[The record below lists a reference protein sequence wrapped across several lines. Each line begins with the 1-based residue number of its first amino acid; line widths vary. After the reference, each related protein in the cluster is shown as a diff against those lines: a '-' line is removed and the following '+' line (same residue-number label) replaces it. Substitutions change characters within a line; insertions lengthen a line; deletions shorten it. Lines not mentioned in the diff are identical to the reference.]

1 MASNIP
7 SVPKLDGAGNYEVW
21 KTKVKMILIRERLWA
36 VVKGRTTQP
45 GAEPTT
51 EDFPLNLQDASD
63 TYDTTLR
70 QFEKQN
76 ERAYATILLTV
87 NDGPLVHVQNLTDA
101 KEIWEKLGELY
112 GVKGYTARHLI
123 LKSLVST
130 TLQGS
135 ASVGD
140 YVNHIKKYGQQLSDM
155 GYKLEDWI
163 LTSMLLHNL
172 GDAYDPFVAST
183 LQSVRNTEPEF
194 DVIVHQLLDEE
205 RRKHTG
211 DSC

>member
-1 MASNIP
+1 MATNIP
-7 SVPKLDGAGNYEVW
+7 SVPKLDGAGNYEDW
-21 KTKVKMILIRERLWA
+21 KTKMKMILIRERLWA
-36 VVKGRTTQP
+36 VVEGRTTHP

-51 EDFPLNLQDASD
+51 EDFPSNLQEASD

-70 QFEKQN
+70 HFEEQN

-140 YVNHIKKYGQQLSDM
+140 
-155 GYKLEDWI
+155 
-163 LTSMLLHNL
+163 
-172 GDAYDPFVAST
+172 
-183 LQSVRNTEPEF
+183 
-194 DVIVHQLLDEE
+194 
-205 RRKHTG
+205 
-211 DSC
+211 